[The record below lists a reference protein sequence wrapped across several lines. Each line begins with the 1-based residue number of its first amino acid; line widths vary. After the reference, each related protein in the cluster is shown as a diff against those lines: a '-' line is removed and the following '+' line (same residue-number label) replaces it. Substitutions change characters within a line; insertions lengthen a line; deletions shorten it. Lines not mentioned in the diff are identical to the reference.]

1 MAQGV
6 LPFKY
11 EEEKKK
17 FCTTAMGGLLLFL
30 DLLKKMSFFKIVRA
44 NLRAKEGKQGWS
56 DFQFLICLI
65 LLNLCGGDCVDDVKL
80 MEGDGGL
87 RLILKHLE
95 LRSCFGRHR
104 QELKRQWRNGKK
116 NVLPSASSIF
126 RYLLLFHNADEENRR
141 EHHTAFIPESNE
153 HLLGLE
159 GINQAM
165 LEFLQL
171 NNPQHIAT
179 IDMDATVVESNK
191 EEALYSY
198 KKIKG
203 FQPFNA
209 WWWEQNY
216 AVYTE
221 FRDGNVPAGF
231 DQTGVFINTLNRLP
245 EGIEKV
251 YLRSDTAGHQ
261 HKLLKFCEMGENQ
274 RFGRIEFAIGCD
286 VVEEFKKAVYQVSE
300 SDWHPICKE
309 LEIKVNGKV
318 EVKRLET
325 GQEWA
330 ELCYVPT
337 GISRS
342 KKGPDYRYLAIRE
355 VMYERELPGD
365 DMEELCQRTLPFP
378 NVKLNNKRYK
388 LFGVV
393 TNMDWDGESI
403 IHWHRKRCGN
413 SEHVHSEMKE
423 EFCGGQLPSGKFGA
437 NAAWWWIMLISLNLT
452 SIMKSI
458 VLGKSWKNR
467 RMKSIRFSII
477 NIACRVIK
485 RGKELVIRLSK
496 GHPTLSL
503 LLSARRRIASL
514 CSGSVSVN
522 FSLTELPEP
531 GG

>member
-11 EEEKKK
+11 EEEKKN
-17 FCTTAMGGLLLFL
+17 FCTTALGGSLLFL
-30 DLLKKMSFFKIVRA
+30 DLLKKMSFFKIVRD
-44 NLRAKEGKQGWS
+44 NLRAKEGKQGWG
-56 DFQFLICLI
+56 DLQFLICLI
-65 LLNLCGGDCVDDVKL
+65 LLNLCGGDCVDDVNR
-80 MEGDGGL
+80 MEADGGL

-95 LRSCFGRHR
+95 LRSCFGRRR

-116 NVLPSASSIF
+116 NVFPSPSAIF
-126 RYLLLFHNADEENRR
+126 RYLLLFHNADEEKRR
-141 EHHTAFIPESNE
+141 EAHRAFIPESNQY
-153 HLLGLE
+153 LLGLE
-159 GINQAM
+159 RINKAM

-203 FQPFNA
+203 FQPFNS
-209 WWWEQNY
+209 WWWEQDY

-231 DQTGVFINTLNRLP
+231 DQTRVFINTLDCLP

-251 YLRSDTAGHQ
+251 YLRSDTAGNQ
-261 HKLLKFCEMGENQ
+261 HKLLKYCEMGENK
-274 RFGRIEFAIGCD
+274 RFGRVEFAIGCD
-286 VVEEFKKAVYQVSE
+286 VVEEFKKAVYKVAE
-300 SDWHPICKE
+300 CDWQPICKE

-330 ELCYVPT
+330 ELCYVPN

-365 DMEELCQRTLPFP
+365 DMEELCQQTLPFP
-378 NVKLNNKRYK
+378 NVKINNKRYK

-403 IHWHRKRCGN
+403 IHWHRKRCGY

-423 EFCGGQLPSGKFGA
+423 EFCGGQLPSGRFGA

-458 VLGKSWKNR
+458 VLGKSWKKR

-477 NIACRVIK
+477 NIAGRVIK
-485 RGKELVIRLSK
+485 KGKELVIRLSK
-496 GHPTLSL
+496 GHPALSL
-503 LLSARRRIASL
+503 LLNARRRIASL
-514 CSGSVSVN
+514 CSVSTN